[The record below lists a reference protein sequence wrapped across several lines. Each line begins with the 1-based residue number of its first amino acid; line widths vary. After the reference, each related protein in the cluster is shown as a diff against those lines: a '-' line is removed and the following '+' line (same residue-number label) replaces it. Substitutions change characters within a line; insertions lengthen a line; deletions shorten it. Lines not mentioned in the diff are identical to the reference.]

1 MSERHEIGSYLVT
14 GNTGSYRIMENFGT
28 YRMLKKKFKTLGP
41 AIKRAE
47 AMDQAKVGQ

>member
-28 YRMLKKKFKTLGP
+28 YRMLKKQFKTLGP